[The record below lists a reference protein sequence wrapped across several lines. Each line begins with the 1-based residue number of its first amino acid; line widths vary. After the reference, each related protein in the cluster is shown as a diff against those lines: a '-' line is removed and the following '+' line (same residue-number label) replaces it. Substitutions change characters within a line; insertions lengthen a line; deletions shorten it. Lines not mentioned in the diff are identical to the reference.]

1 MEKPRLTIGKII
13 NVRGLQGELKIAS
26 LTDFPLLRYR
36 KGNTVYLEKN
46 GQYLPLIVKS
56 SHHQPGTDFV
66 QFEGFLDINLV
77 KDWMNLYLYADKDT
91 IRLKPGNFFY
101 EDLMGMGIEDELSQ
115 SLGRVIAI
123 DRIANRINL
132 RMGRQDKPDVLIPF
146 IDVFIKKVNVEKK
159 IITVSLI
166 EGML

>member
-1 MEKPRLTIGKII
+1 MDKPKLTIGKII

-26 LTDFPLLRYR
+26 LTDFPTLRYR

-46 GQYLPLIVKS
+46 GEYIPLTVKDA
-56 SHHQPGTDFV
+56 HHQPGIDYV
-66 QFEGFLDINLV
+66 QFQHYLDINLV
-77 KDWMNLYLYADKDT
+77 KDWMNLYLYADKEN

-101 EDLMGMGIEDELSQ
+101 EDLMGLTIENEQ
-115 SLGRVIAI
+115 GQALGQVIAI
-123 DRIANRINL
+123 NRIGNRINL
-132 RMGRQDKPDVLIPF
+132 RMGRQEQSDVLIPF
-146 IDVFIKKVNVEKK
+146 IDVFIKQVNMDKK